1 MQLVD
6 VMVIKKKQSAQMG
19 FRKSSNKEEL
29 HIAIVTLFCKMS
41 NILLPLIPSQ
51 IVYFLT
57 SFYFQLFYNSWNQD
71 LSCAYREQRS
81 ELLFS
86 KVAIHLAFKETPE
99 GAICAH
105 SSWQFLPKRSITPP
119 LHRPSLSRSQEGS
132 PTSPP
137 TPRYWFGKPT
147 NQSFAT
153 WLTQQPYLSFQQM
166 WSLCRPDF
174 PQKCTI

>member
-19 FRKSSNKEEL
+19 SWKPCNKEEL
-29 HIAIVTLFCKMS
+29 RIAITTLFWKMC

-51 IVYFLT
+51 IGKILN
-57 SFYFQLFYNSWNQD
+57 SFYFQLFYSSWNQG

-86 KVAIHLAFKETPE
+86 KVAINSAFKETPE

-105 SSWQFLPKRSITPP
+105 SSWRFLPKRSITPP
-119 LHRPSLSRSQEGS
+119 LRRPSLSRPQEGS

-137 TPRYWFGKPT
+137 IPRYWFGQLT
-147 NQSFAT
+147 N
-153 WLTQQPYLSFQQM
+153 
-166 WSLCRPDF
+166 
-174 PQKCTI
+174 